1 MQEYFRVVF
10 SIDENFV
17 DYLAVT
23 IQSLIENAD
32 INKKYIVSI
41 LANGFSARSKRI
53 LSSFEKENIKIE
65 FYNVKEK
72 LEELNI
78 ETLRETMHWSVA
90 TYYRIL
96 IPFLFPDDK
105 KVLYLDCDTVILDDV
120 SKMFE
125 CDLEGNL
132 IGAVI
137 DYDTERYPKSRI
149 KYMIE
154 DLKLK
159 NYKNYFNAGVILFD
173 IEKIEKNEYLN
184 QFMELMKRKFKFLD
198 QDILNIMFEDKT
210 KLLDLEWN
218 YQYHFIFPK
227 FKKLYN
233 LNTKEPKII
242 HYTTSTKPWNTPEF
256 ILCDLWWKF
265 ARKTPSYESIIYK
278 NASYEV
284 IAALDVPI
292 RFLYRFYKIA
302 NLFAF
307 GKIKKGIKGKIRKI
321 KPCYDRLR
329 K

>member
-1 MQEYFRVVF
+1 MQEYYRVVF

-23 IQSLIENAD
+23 IQSLVENSSA
-32 INKKYIVSI
+32 NKKYIVSI
-41 LANGFSARSKRI
+41 LANSFSARSKRI

-78 ETLRETMHWSVA
+78 EKLRETMHWSVA

-96 IPFLFPDDK
+96 IPFLFPNDK

-125 CDLEGNL
+125 CDLEDNS

-137 DYDTERYPKSRI
+137 DYDTECYTKSRI
-149 KYMIE
+149 EYME
-154 DLKLK
+154 EELKLK

-173 IEKIEKNEYLN
+173 IEKIDKNEYLN
-184 QFMELMKRKFKFLD
+184 RFMELMKRKFKFLD

-218 YQYHFIFPK
+218 YQYHFVFPK
-227 FKKLYN
+227 LKRKYN
-233 LNTKEPKII
+233 LKTSEPKII

-256 ILCDLWWKF
+256 ILCDLWWQY
-265 ARKTPSYESIIYK
+265 ARKTPSYEAIIYK
-278 NASYEV
+278 NASYDV
-284 IAALDVPI
+284 IVALQDPI
-292 RFLYRFYKIA
+292 RFLYRFYKIV
-302 NLFAF
+302 NLFVF
-307 GKIKKGIKGKIRKI
+307 GKVKSRVKGKIRKI
-321 KPCYDRLR
+321 KPCYDKLR
-329 K
+329 